1 MGGYSTAKQQLRAQ
15 EKGSRIDESAVIIG
29 RVRQHAIWAV
39 FVDPVEGAWPS
50 SAPALRPVEPL
61 GVCIPAKRRSCFA
74 HLHGCVR
81 NGSGTRSSLAERVAE
96 VLYRLNYVAVPVHYW
111 YKADAAL
118 LTISLSA
125 ACSLG
130 FRHLALELGY
140 IAIPTKPLAALLTIN
155 TSPHPRRPDPDAADF
170 ASQRCNTMATM
181 IMSQHTAAP
190 SASAGYPAYLGSSSS
205 SSSSSSESSCY
216 YASSSSSPS
225 STPPP
230 LASAPAAALQAATMV
245 YTHPPEESLPFVV
258 LVVDDNAINRKV
270 LTIPLRKQ
278 GIQVVEAEN
287 GLEAVQMYAQVR
299 PALVLMD
306 ISMPVM
312 DGFEATRQIRMHEQA
327 QSATMPDIDGEGA
340 GVDEVVN
347 MLLTHQ
353 RARIVA
359 ATTHSADRDFAEG
372 KDAGM
377 DDWLLKPIRPSTL
390 VKDILEFR
398 RNHLQDFAAT
408 LAALAT
414 APVSIAA
421 GEAAMEMVLDQAS
434 TPTATTAALAA

>member
-1 MGGYSTAKQQLRAQ
+1 M
-15 EKGSRIDESAVIIG
+15 
-29 RVRQHAIWAV
+29 
-39 FVDPVEGAWPS
+39 
-50 SAPALRPVEPL
+50 
-61 GVCIPAKRRSCFA
+61 
-74 HLHGCVR
+74 
-81 NGSGTRSSLAERVAE
+81 
-96 VLYRLNYVAVPVHYW
+96 
-111 YKADAAL
+111 AA
-118 LTISLSA
+118 
-125 ACSLG
+125 
-130 FRHLALELGY
+130 
-140 IAIPTKPLAALLTIN
+140 
-155 TSPHPRRPDPDAADF
+155 
-170 ASQRCNTMATM
+170 M
-181 IMSQHTAAP
+181 IVSQHTAAA
-190 SASAGYPAYLGSSSS
+190 SASAAFPAYLGSSSS

-230 LASAPAAALQAATMV
+230 LASAPAAALQAATMA

-414 APVSIAA
+414 APVSMAA
-421 GEAAMEMVLDQAS
+421 GETAMEMVLDQAS
-434 TPTATTAALAA
+434 TPTATAAALAA